1 MGFSSASLDRH
12 ITGNHGED
20 SVAPESI
27 TARELAYLVAEAPIV
42 VIDAAPQTVDNE
54 IPVTVT
60 EVAITS
66 GFAYVTTK
74 ELEYQLIIPEDAL
87 VRFAG
92 E

>member
-1 MGFSSASLDRH
+1 MSFSSASLDRH
-12 ITGNHGED
+12 ITGNYGED
-20 SVAPESI
+20 SVAPEFI
-27 TARELAYLVAEAPIV
+27 TARELDDLGTEVPI

-60 EVAITS
+60 KVAITS
-66 GFAYVTTK
+66 GFVYVTTK

-87 VRFAG
+87 VWFAG